1 MEGFLKFCIIFN
13 ITHIKQFTS
22 DNDPEPQVIE
32 NDIVLFQPQLSG
44 DMKLARDNNER
55 KISLRYFET
64 YCLKIPQSQS
74 VKSSQKIYDS
84 TSMNLVTLMAM
95 AATKAGRM

>member
-1 MEGFLKFCIIFN
+1 MFD

-64 YCLKIPQSQS
+64 YCLKIPQPQS

-84 TSMNLVTLMAM
+84 TSMNLVTLMAI
-95 AATKAGRM
+95 AATEAGRM